1 MDLIGS
7 LPFEKQLE
15 LLEMGRSIFLD
26 IFCSP
31 PSAFRAACYG
41 ASTSTLDALERIGIQ
56 YDSSFN
62 AACLGSSC
70 LMNSRS
76 ATNIPSE
83 MVLYGRYPSR
93 LSKPVLGD
101 CAA

>member
-1 MDLIGS
+1 MVCIQPFHLATRRLIHPDKLPQRMDLIGS

-41 ASTSTLDALERIGIQ
+41 CKHVHTRRARK
-56 YDSSFN
+56 N
-62 AACLGSSC
+62 R
-70 LMNSRS
+70 NS
-76 ATNIPSE
+76 
-83 MVLYGRYPSR
+83 V
-93 LSKPVLGD
+93 
-101 CAA
+101 